1 MPIIDPKLIDP
12 ENHELF
18 FAIVGAVGAP
28 IGYMEKILNEE
39 LVRRG
44 YTFEIITLS
53 NFLKDED
60 IISFKSPLPPD
71 GCSEYER
78 VNCMMDRG
86 NELRKNTSSGEI
98 LALLGIKQIHRNRNF
113 DEDSLI
119 AKNRSFIF
127 NQLKHPDEVFWLRK
141 IYGSSFHLIGVYC
154 SEKDR
159 IGNLLMH
166 KKMTDK
172 EARLLI
178 ERDIGENDLFG
189 QQLRDTF
196 YLSDVFIKAKRD
208 DDDSDIKNQLLRYL
222 NLLFGENIIT
232 PTKDEFGMHLAYT
245 TSLRS
250 ADLSRQVGSAIFS
263 DANEL
268 ISIGCNEVPS
278 PGGGQYWEDDPND
291 KRDFVLGQDEN
302 EVMKHEIV
310 KEILFLGSDVG
321 ECDEEQQIQILD
333 TFKDKLK
340 GSRLL
345 NLTEFGRSV
354 HAEMEAILSSSRKG
368 IPLVDCTLFV
378 TTFPCHNCTKHI
390 IGSGIKRLVFIEPYP
405 KSLAKELHGDA
416 IQLVEEEIASP
427 GNLR

>member
-263 DANEL
+263 DTNEL